1 MKKSNKFFFIALLAI
16 FVFNTNAQCKTGY
29 GILNIRTEWSNIP
42 IYVDE
47 KLKVRT
53 GEDKTI
59 IKLEEGKH
67 TISTYIPYD
76 EDWYYKDEI
85 IVYIGAD
92 TEITKTINPL
102 KYPSEKR
109 LQKISQ
115 NQDSFY
121 TLGVWTLRI
130 ENFSTTKQA
139 YDQALRKY
147 IRIKKSKNNKFEYK
161 LKGFINE
168 LNLNQDILNQVMAS
182 DINTINKP
190 MRGKNNFYIIK
201 ILDIKK

>member
-1 MKKSNKFFFIALLAI
+1 MKKSNKFFFLALLAI

-102 KYPSEKR
+102 KYKQMHQIINLEQQLCKTVNLLHITCKNFPKPKKIIVR
-109 LQKISQ
+109 MQK
-115 NQDSFY
+115 SF
-121 TLGVWTLRI
+121 
-130 ENFSTTKQA
+130 
-139 YDQALRKY
+139 
-147 IRIKKSKNNKFEYK
+147 
-161 LKGFINE
+161 
-168 LNLNQDILNQVMAS
+168 
-182 DINTINKP
+182 
-190 MRGKNNFYIIK
+190 
-201 ILDIKK
+201 